1 MENNTDT
8 NGDNGPQDNG
18 KSPTKEELIEQLD
31 NFVKYFDSLP
41 VHEKFS
47 FATNADLSYPLLLI
61 VNILKRI

>member
-8 NGDNGPQDNG
+8 NGENGPQDNNKG
-18 KSPTKEELIEQLD
+18 LTKDELIEQLD
-31 NFVKYFDSLP
+31 NFAKYFDSLP

-47 FATNADLSYPLLLI
+47 FATNADLYYPLLLI

>member
-1 MENNTDT
+1 MEDNTNT
-8 NGDNGPQDNG
+8 NGDSGPQDNG
-18 KSPTKEELIEQLD
+18 KGPTKDELIEQLD

-47 FATNADLSYPLLLI
+47 FATNADLYYPLLLI